1 MKKGKLFCLVAFMLL
16 SFNARSFDVV
26 TEAKVVYIDEF
37 DIGYTKIGLDSP
49 TSCGATWIW
58 MSRTMTGY
66 DQYLARALTALVA
79 NRQIRI
85 VERAPAYC
93 SGTLL
98 YNPRI
103 GIQ

>member
-1 MKKGKLFCLVAFMLL
+1 MKKGKLFFLAALVFF
-16 SFNARSFDVV
+16 SFNAQSFDIV

-37 DIGYTKIGLDSP
+37 DIGFTKIGIDSP

-58 MSRTMTGY
+58 MSRTMTDY
-66 DQYLARALTALVA
+66 DLYLARALAALVA

-85 VERAPAYC
+85 AERAPAYC
-93 SGTLL
+93 DGNLL

>member
-1 MKKGKLFCLVAFMLL
+1 MKRSKLFCLVILMLL
-16 SFNARSFDVV
+16 SFNVQSFDIV

-37 DIGYTKIGLDSP
+37 DVGFTKIGIDSP

-58 MSRTMTGY
+58 MSRTMAGY
-66 DQYLARALTALVA
+66 DLYLTRALTALVA

-85 VERAPAYC
+85 AERAPAYC
-93 SGTLL
+93 NGNLL

>member
-1 MKKGKLFCLVAFMLL
+1 MKKIKLVCLVLLMLL
-16 SFNARSFDVV
+16 PFNVQSFDEV

-37 DIGYTKIGLDSP
+37 DVGFTQIGIDSP

-58 MSRTMTGY
+58 MSRSMTDY
-66 DQYLARALTALVA
+66 DLYLARALTALVS

-85 VERAPAYC
+85 AERAPAYC
-93 SGTLL
+93 NGNLL